1 MREESFPVNE
11 KLAQTLGDICA
22 RQLGSEN
29 AGEGKTIYINLSMV
43 RLQTCFVLPKL
54 IYAKGLA
61 KESGAKVVA
70 ITWRPNSRWKKMVGS
85 MGIDCLFLEEML
97 KSDIPSAF
105 KSMVKT
111 AGLVLGNASG
121 EKLKE
126 FKAMGLPV
134 GGPLYEDIIRSSD
147 LSTLRTVRNKT
158 AIRKI
163 LHILWMLYSLER
175 YIKNHPPLFFIADDL
190 AYHEGAMIMLFK
202 KYGASV
208 YNSSWEA
215 EELIETDANGRII
228 RRGEMAN
235 KWLKEKY
242 AQYGNSVAEKADQM
256 IKDRFAGKSGRDID
270 RQAFKGK
277 KVLSREEMQEYL
289 GLDKE
294 KKNVVIMAHTFT
306 DAVFNYGDIY
316 FRDYYDWLEKT
327 LKTAEDVK
335 NVNWILK
342 PHPSRKLYH
351 ESADSIEDMFARHKK
366 DHLFMLDDSISAES
380 IRNIADVLVTIG
392 GNAGGEFACV
402 GIPSVIAGKTYY
414 SGFDFTKEPRDYN
427 EYEKQLR
434 DIADIAPLTE
444 KQTDTAKSVF
454 YLRFTD
460 QYNEYKYLDEFA
472 LYVRGLYDKF
482 SEEVRRKLFESD
494 NGTENMNNAITE
506 DVIKYA
512 KEHDLSG
519 CEYYLRGVRRG
530 KQRALQ
536 TP

>member
-1 MREESFPVNE
+1 MREESFPLDDKTAE
-11 KLAQTLGDICA
+11 ELGRICA
-22 RQLGSEN
+22 DQLGSEN
-29 AGEGKTIYINLSMV
+29 GKEGRTIYINLSMV

-61 KESGAKVVA
+61 KETGARVVA
-70 ITWRPNSRWKKMVGS
+70 ITWRPNHKWEKMVGS
-85 MGIDCLFLEEML
+85 MGIDCLSLEVLL
-97 KSDIPSAF
+97 KSDVPSAF
-105 KSMVKT
+105 KSMAKT
-111 AGLVLGNASG
+111 AGALLGNASG

-126 FKAMGLPV
+126 FKAMGLPI

-147 LSTLRTVRNKT
+147 LSTLRSVRNKT
-158 AIRKI
+158 AVRKI
-163 LHILWMLYSLER
+163 LHILWMLYSVER
-175 YIKNHPPLFFIADDL
+175 YIKKHPPLIFIADDL

-202 KYGASV
+202 KYGAV
-208 YNSSWEA
+208 IRNSSWEA
-215 EELIETDANGRII
+215 EEEIEQDAKGRII

-242 AQYGNSVAEKADQM
+242 AKYGNSVSEKADEM
-256 IKDRFAGKSGRDID
+256 IKDRFAGRSGRDID

-277 KVLSREEMQEYL
+277 KVLDREGMQEYL
-289 GLDKE
+289 GLDKA

-327 LKTAEDVK
+327 LAIAGEVK
-335 NVNWILK
+335 DVNWILK

-351 ESADSIEDMFARHKK
+351 ESSDSIEAMFERYKK
-366 DHLFMLDDSISAES
+366 DNLYMLDDSISAES

-402 GIPSVIAGKTYY
+402 GIPSVIVGKTYY
-414 SGFDFTKEPRDYN
+414 SGFGFTKEPKDYN
-427 EYEKQLR
+427 EYVKQLR
-434 DIADIAPLTE
+434 EVAQVGRLTKE
-444 KQTDTAKSVF
+444 ETDTAKSVF

-460 QYNEYKYLDEFA
+460 KYNEYKYLDEFA

-482 SEEVRRKLFESD
+482 SEESRRNLFESD
-494 NGTENMNNAITE
+494 KGTGEMNNAITK

-519 CEYYLRGVRRG
+519 CGYYLRGMQCG
-530 KQRALQ
+530 KEIKQK
-536 TP
+536 